1 MLENSLVAKKKSKP
15 IKSVIENGADH
26 TAHMKRLGRVQ
37 GQVSGIQKM
46 VLERRYCPEILQ
58 QLKAARSALH
68 SIECLILEE
77 HLRHCVQSAMGN
89 KNTTAAQVKI
99 EEIINLLKR
108 QS

>member
-1 MLENSLVAKKKSKP
+1 MLENSRQEKRAETTTKSMP
-15 IKSVIENGADH
+15 VSGADH
-26 TAHMKRLGRVQ
+26 TAHMKRLTRVR
-37 GQVSGIQKM
+37 GQVSGIEKM

-89 KNTTAAQVKI
+89 KNTKAAQLKI
-99 EEIINLLKR
+99 EEIINLLKS
-108 QS
+108 QN